1 LPVSPPAYEG
11 SENQKGNEVFSN
23 FMSTVIELLIVLG
36 IMVLVHEFGH
46 FAVAKLCGIRVEV
59 FSIGFGKRVFGFRR
73 GETEYQISAIPLGG
87 YVKMSGEMGFAGN
100 ELSTGTVA
108 PTDPGDFN
116 AHPRWQRILVALA
129 GPIANFILA
138 LGLMTAV
145 SMFHNEVQ
153 QFLDGPAITD
163 YIQSQT
169 PAAKTGIH
177 SGDRIV
183 HYDTIENPT
192 WEDVANRSILNL
204 NQTIPFSFIHDGQ
217 RTDTKL
223 FIEAKGGGPDD
234 FSLDQIGLVPKM
246 QDTPVQVNSLE
257 PSMPAARAG
266 LQPNDKILSID
277 GVQLHSVT
285 ALLSY
290 LQDQAGKP
298 ASLNVQ
304 RTAANGTAQTL
315 NIHVTP
321 ELADTAS
328 GKGYRLGFVAV
339 LPPVR
344 VERLPLGKA
353 MAASWQFNKKNS
365 VLIVEVIKRL
375 FTRQVSVK
383 SLQSPIGIG
392 QQIHQAAQMPGWT
405 PLIGTMSLISINLG
419 ILNLMP
425 IPILDGGMIL
435 FLLIETIMRRDVN
448 QQIKERIYQV
458 AFVCILAFF
467 AFVIFNDLTRLNLFT
482 KLKP

>member
-1 LPVSPPAYEG
+1 
-11 SENQKGNEVFSN
+11 
-23 FMSTVIELLIVLG
+23 MSTFIELLIVLG

-59 FSIGFGKRVFGFRR
+59 FSIGFGKRLLGFRR
-73 GETEYQISAIPLGG
+73 GDTEYQLSIIPLGG

-100 ELSTGTVA
+100 ELSTGSVA

-129 GPIANFILA
+129 GPVANFLLA
-138 LGLMTAV
+138 LGLMTGV
-145 SMFHNEVQ
+145 SMLHNEVQ
-153 QFLDGPAITD
+153 EFLDGPAITD
-163 YIQSQT
+163 YIQTKT
-169 PAAKTGIH
+169 PAAKAGIQ

-183 HYDTIENPT
+183 HYDTVENPT
-192 WEDVANRSILNL
+192 WDDVANRSILNL
-204 NQTIPFSFIHDGQ
+204 NQTIPFSFVHDG
-217 RTDTKL
+217 RRIDSKL
-223 FIEAKGGGPDD
+223 FIQAKGDPDD
-234 FSLDQIGLVPKM
+234 FSLDQIGMIPKM
-246 QDTPVQVNSLE
+246 QDTPVQVSSLE
-257 PSMPAARAG
+257 ASMPAARAG
-266 LQPNDKILSID
+266 LQPDDKILSID
-277 GVQLHSVT
+277 GLQLHSVP
-285 ALLSY
+285 ALLGY

-298 ASLNVQ
+298 ANLSVQ
-304 RTAANGTAQTL
+304 RTAANGTSQTFPL
-315 NIHVTP
+315 QVTP
-321 ELADTAS
+321 ELADTAE
-328 GKGYRLGFVAV
+328 GKGYRLGFSYIP
-339 LPPVR
+339 PPVR

-353 MAASWQFNKKNS
+353 VAASWKFNKKNS
-365 VLIVEVIKRL
+365 LLIVEVLKRL

-392 QQIHQAAQMPGWT
+392 QDIHQAAQMPGWM
-405 PLIGTMSLISINLG
+405 PLIQLISAISLNLG
-419 ILNLMP
+419 IFNLMP

-467 AFVIFNDLTRLNLFT
+467 AVVIFNDLTRLNIFT

>member
-1 LPVSPPAYEG
+1 
-11 SENQKGNEVFSN
+11 
-23 FMSTVIELLIVLG
+23 
-36 IMVLVHEFGH
+36 MVLVHEFGH

-59 FSIGFGKRVFGFRR
+59 FSIGFGKRLFGFKR
-73 GETEYQISAIPLGG
+73 GDTEYQLSAIPLGG
-87 YVKMSGEMGFAGN
+87 YVKMAGEMGFPTNEAGG
-100 ELSTGTVA
+100 STA
-108 PTDPGDFN
+108 PTDPGEFN

-129 GPIANFILA
+129 GPVANFILA
-138 LGLMTAV
+138 LGLMTGV

-153 QFLDGPAITD
+153 EFLNGPAVTD
-163 YIQSQT
+163 YIQSKT

-183 HYDTIENPT
+183 RFDTVENPT
-192 WEDVANRSILNL
+192 WEDVFNRSLLNL
-204 NQTIPFSFIHDGQ
+204 NQTIPFSFVHDGQ
-217 RTDTKL
+217 RTDTTL
-223 FIEAKGGGPDD
+223 FVESKGGPDD
-234 FSLDQIGLVPKM
+234 FTMDQIGLVAKM
-246 QDTPVQVNSLE
+246 QTTPVQVSSLE

-277 GVQLHSVT
+277 GLQLHSVT
-285 ALLSY
+285 ALLGY

-298 ASLNVQ
+298 ASLEVQ
-304 RTAANGTAQTL
+304 RTSANGTTQIL
-315 NIHVTP
+315 NIQVTP

-353 MAASWQFNKKNS
+353 IAASWQFNKKNS

>member
-1 LPVSPPAYEG
+1 
-11 SENQKGNEVFSN
+11 
-23 FMSTVIELLIVLG
+23 MSTVIQLLIVLG

-59 FSIGFGKRVFGFRR
+59 FSIGFGKRLFGFRR
-73 GETEYQISAIPLGG
+73 GDTEYQISAIPLGG
-87 YVKMSGEMGFAGN
+87 YVKMAGEMGFAGN
-100 ELSTGTVA
+100 ELTPGSVA

-129 GPIANFILA
+129 GPIANFLLA
-138 LGLMTAV
+138 LGLMTGV
-145 SMFHNEVQ
+145 SMLHNEVDE
-153 QFLDGPAITD
+153 FLSGPAQTD
-163 YIQSQT
+163 YIIPNT
-169 PAAKTGIH
+169 PVAKTGIH
-177 SGDRIV
+177 SGDLIV
-183 HYDTIENPT
+183 RYDSIENPT
-192 WEDVANRSILNL
+192 WEDVANRSLLNL
-204 NQTIPFSFIHDGQ
+204 NQTISFSFIHSGQ

-223 FIEAKGGGPDD
+223 FIANKGTPDE
-234 FSLDQIGLVPKM
+234 FTLDQIGLIPKM
-246 QDTPVQVNSLE
+246 QDAPVQVASLE
-257 PSMPAARAG
+257 PNMPASRVG

-277 GVQLHSVT
+277 GLQFHSVN
-285 ALLSY
+285 ALLTY
-290 LQDQAGKP
+290 LQDQSGKP
-298 ASLNVQ
+298 SNLTVQ
-304 RTAANGTAQTL
+304 RTADGTVHLLPIQ
-315 NIHVTP
+315 ITP
-321 ELADTAS
+321 ELADTPGTS
-328 GKGYRLGFVAV
+328 KKYRLGFAPVP
-339 LPPVR
+339 PPVR

-353 MAASWQFNKKNS
+353 MAASWEFNKKNS
-365 VLIVEVIKRL
+365 LLIVEVLKRL

-392 QQIHQAAQMPGWT
+392 QDIHQAAQMPGWM
-405 PLIGTMSLISINLG
+405 PLIRLMSAISLNLG
-419 ILNLMP
+419 IFNLLP

>member
-1 LPVSPPAYEG
+1 
-11 SENQKGNEVFSN
+11 
-23 FMSTVIELLIVLG
+23 MSTVIELLIVLG

-59 FSIGFGKRVFGFRR
+59 FSIGFGKRLFGFKR
-73 GETEYQISAIPLGG
+73 GDTDYQIAAIPLGG
-87 YVKMSGEMGFAGN
+87 YVKMSGDTPGETPSG
-100 ELSTGTVA
+100 
-108 PTDPGDFN
+108 DPGEFN

-129 GPIANFILA
+129 GPMANFLLA
-138 LGLMTAV
+138 LGLMTGV

-153 QFLDGPAITD
+153 QFLDGPAVTD
-163 YIQSQT
+163 YIQSKT
-169 PAAKTGIH
+169 PAANTGIH

-183 HYDTIENPT
+183 HYDTVENPT

-204 NQTIPFSFIHDGQ
+204 NQTIPFSFLHDGQ
-217 RTDTKL
+217 RTDTRL
-223 FIEAKGGGPDD
+223 FIEAKGGPDD
-234 FSLDQIGLVPKM
+234 FSLDQLGLVPKM

-277 GVQLHSVT
+277 GLQFHSVP

-298 ASLNVQ
+298 ASLEVQ

-353 MAASWQFNKKNS
+353 IAASWQFNKKNS
-365 VLIVEVIKRL
+365 LLIVEVIKRL

-448 QQIKERIYQV
+448 QQVKERIYQV

>member
-1 LPVSPPAYEG
+1 
-11 SENQKGNEVFSN
+11 
-23 FMSTVIELLIVLG
+23 MSTVIELLIVLG

-59 FSIGFGKRVFGFRR
+59 FSIGFGKRLFGFRR

-87 YVKMSGEMGFAGN
+87 YVKMSGEMTLPSDDPN
-100 ELSTGTVA
+100 QTDA
-108 PTDPGDFN
+108 PTDDPGNFN
-116 AHPRWQRILVALA
+116 NHPRWQRILVALA
-129 GPIANFILA
+129 GPVANFILA

-145 SMFHNEVQ
+145 FMMHNEVQ
-153 QFLDGPAITD
+153 KFLDGPAITD
-163 YIQSQT
+163 YIQTKT
-169 PAAKTGIH
+169 PAATTGIH

-183 HYDTIENPT
+183 RFDTVENPT
-192 WEDVANRSILNL
+192 WEDVFNRSMLNL
-204 NQTIPFSFIHDGQ
+204 NQTVPFSFISDGQ

-223 FIEAKGGGPDD
+223 FIESKGNPDD
-234 FSLDQIGLVPKM
+234 FNLDELGLVAKM
-246 QDTPVQVNSLE
+246 QDTPVQVSSLE
-257 PSMPAARAG
+257 PTMPAAKAG
-266 LQPNDKILSID
+266 LKPEDKILSID
-277 GVQLHSVT
+277 GLQLHSVT

-290 LQDQAGKP
+290 LQDQTGKP
-298 ASLNVQ
+298 ASLIVQ
-304 RTAANGTAQTL
+304 RDTNGTAQDIPL
-315 NIHVTP
+315 QITP
-321 ELADTAS
+321 ELTDTAS
-328 GKGYRLGFVAV
+328 GPKSYRLGFVAV

-344 VERLPLGKA
+344 VERLPFGKA
-353 MAASWQFNKKNS
+353 AAASWQFNKKNS
-365 VLIVEVIKRL
+365 LLIVEVIKRL

-448 QQIKERIYQV
+448 QQVKERIYQV